1 MQALRGSSIAMV
13 FQDPLTALNPVLRV
27 GDAIAQVIQ
36 AHVGLGLSAAR
47 TRAIEMMARVGIR
60 DAGRRAAAYPHEFS
74 GGMRQRIHIAMA
86 LAARPTLLLA
96 DEPTTAL
103 DVIVQAE
110 ILRLLDDL
118 RREEGMSLLLVSH
131 DFRVVAG
138 LCDRIGVMY
147 AGELVEVGQTR
158 TVLRRPEHPYTIGLM
173 NSLPEAV
180 VGERLRAI
188 PGVPP
193 DPGHLPGGCAFAPRC
208 ELARDP
214 CRAAPI
220 PMLEAA
226 RGHWA
231 RCIRRD
237 QLDEMRRGLA
247 AASGPAPECCWLP
260 STSRR
265 PTSTAAAGY
274 PARRAPDTEALRV
287 PRWPTRRSPWSAGN
301 RSASSARAD
310 RASRPSPDALR
321 SWSGRTGDGCS
332 SRASISRASG
342 GAIFAGCGD
351 ASRSCSRIPTRRS
364 IRA

>member
-1 MQALRGSSIAMV
+1 MPPSEALEVADLTVRFARDGRAVVRGVSFRIAPGEAFGLVGESGSGKSLTCRAILRLMPRGASVTGRIAYGARDLLGLSDGEMQALRGSRIAMV

-27 GDAIAQVIQ
+27 GDAIAQVIR
-36 AHVGLGLSAAR
+36 AHAGLGGRAAR
-47 TRAIEMMARVGIR
+47 RGAVEMMERVGIR

-118 RREEGMSLLLVSH
+118 RRQEGMSLLLVSH

-158 TVLRRPEHPYTIGLM
+158 AVLRRPEHPYTIGLM

-193 DPGHLPGGCAFAPRC
+193 DPARLPPGCAFAPRC
-208 ELARDP
+208 ELARDS
-214 CRAAPI
+214 CTAAPI
-220 PMLEAA
+220 AMAEASS
-226 RGHWA
+226 GHWA

-237 QLDEMRRGLA
+237 QLDGMRRGLVA
-247 AASGPAPECCWLP
+247 AAPA
-260 STSRR
+260 
-265 PTSTAAAGY
+265 G
-274 PARRAPDTEALRV
+274 V
-287 PRWPTRRSPWSAGN
+287 
-301 RSASSARAD
+301 
-310 RASRPSPDALR
+310 
-321 SWSGRTGDGCS
+321 
-332 SRASISRASG
+332 
-342 GAIFAGCGD
+342 
-351 ASRSCSRIPTRRS
+351 
-364 IRA
+364 

>member
-1 MQALRGSSIAMV
+1 MRPREALEVDGLTVTFAGDERPVVRGVSFAIASGEAFGLVGESGSGKSLTCRAILRLLPRGASATGRITYGSRDLLGLGNREMQALRGSSIAMV

-36 AHVGLGLSAAR
+36 SHAGLSLRAAR
-47 TRAIEMMARVGIR
+47 MRAIEMMERVGIR
-60 DAGRRAAAYPHEFS
+60 DAARRATAYPHEFS

-118 RREEGMSLLLVSH
+118 RRQEGMSLLLVSH

-138 LCDRIGVMY
+138 LCDRVGVMY

-158 TVLRRPEHPYTIGLM
+158 AVLRRPEHPYTIGLM

-193 DPGHLPGGCAFAPRC
+193 DPALLPPGCAFAPRC
-208 ELARDP
+208 ELARDT
-214 CRAAPI
+214 CVAGPI
-220 PMLEAA
+220 GMAEASS
-226 RGHWA
+226 GHWA

-237 QLDEMRRGLA
+237 QLEELRRGLVT
-247 AASGPAPECCWLP
+247 ASP
-260 STSRR
+260 
-265 PTSTAAAGY
+265 
-274 PARRAPDTEALRV
+274 
-287 PRWPTRRSPWSAGN
+287 
-301 RSASSARAD
+301 
-310 RASRPSPDALR
+310 
-321 SWSGRTGDGCS
+321 
-332 SRASISRASG
+332 G
-342 GAIFAGCGD
+342 GA
-351 ASRSCSRIPTRRS
+351 
-364 IRA
+364 

>member
-1 MQALRGSSIAMV
+1 MRLKETLDVDDLTVRFVGDERPVVRGVTFTIAPGEAFGLVGESGSGKSLTCRAILRLLPRGATATGRITYGSRSLFALSADAMQALRGSSIAMV

-36 AHVGLGLSAAR
+36 SHGRLSLRAAR
-47 TRAIEMMARVGIR
+47 PRAIEMMGRVGIP
-60 DAGRRAAAYPHEFS
+60 DAGRRATAYPHEFS

-110 ILRLLDDL
+110 ILRLLDKL

-138 LCDRIGVMY
+138 LCDRVGVMY

-158 TVLRRPEHPYTIGLM
+158 VVLRRPEHPYTVGLM

-180 VGERLRAI
+180 VGDRLRAV

-193 DPGHLPGGCAFAPRC
+193 DPAHLPRGCAFAPRC
-208 ELARDP
+208 ELARDT
-214 CRAAPI
+214 CTAGPI
-220 PMLEAA
+220 AMEEASS
-226 RGHWA
+226 GHSA

-237 QLDEMRRGLA
+237 QLDEL
-247 AASGPAPECCWLP
+247 
-260 STSRR
+260 
-265 PTSTAAAGY
+265 
-274 PARRAPDTEALRV
+274 
-287 PRWPTRRSPWSAGN
+287 RRSLVT
-301 RSASSARAD
+301 
-310 RASRPSPDALR
+310 ASRV
-321 SWSGRTGDGCS
+321 
-332 SRASISRASG
+332 
-342 GAIFAGCGD
+342 GA
-351 ASRSCSRIPTRRS
+351 
-364 IRA
+364 

>member
-1 MQALRGSSIAMV
+1 MARKETGLEVDRLTVTFAREARTVVRNVSFTIAPGEAFGLVGESGSGKSLTCRAILRLMPRGASISGRIMYGGRELFALGDGEMQALRGSSIAMV

-27 GDAIAQVIQ
+27 GDSIAQVIQ
-36 AHVGLGLSAAR
+36 AHGGLGRRAAR
-47 TRAIEMMARVGIR
+47 IRAIEMMERVGIR
-60 DAGRRAAAYPHEFS
+60 DAGRRAASYPHEFS

-103 DVIVQAE
+103 DVVVQAE

-118 RREEGMSLLLVSH
+118 RRQDGMSLLLVSH

-138 LCDRIGVMY
+138 LCDRLGVMY
-147 AGELVEVGQTR
+147 AGELVEVGATQ

-188 PGVPP
+188 PGSPP
-193 DPGHLPGGCAFAPRC
+193 DPGSLPHGCAFAPRC
-208 ELARDP
+208 ELARDS
-214 CRAAPI
+214 CTTAPI
-220 PMLEAA
+220 ALVEAA

-247 AASGPAPECCWLP
+247 TVGAA
-260 STSRR
+260 
-265 PTSTAAAGY
+265 
-274 PARRAPDTEALRV
+274 EA
-287 PRWPTRRSPWSAGN
+287 
-301 RSASSARAD
+301 
-310 RASRPSPDALR
+310 
-321 SWSGRTGDGCS
+321 
-332 SRASISRASG
+332 
-342 GAIFAGCGD
+342 
-351 ASRSCSRIPTRRS
+351 
-364 IRA
+364 

>member
-1 MQALRGSSIAMV
+1 MLSREALAVDNLTVTFAGDGRPVVRGVSFTIASGEAFGLVGESGSGKSLTCRAILRLMPRGASVTGRITYGSRELLALGDGEMQALRGSSIAMV

-36 AHVGLGLSAAR
+36 AHAGLGLIPAR
-47 TRAIEMMARVGIR
+47 QRAVEMMERVGIR

-118 RREEGMSLLLVSH
+118 RRQEGMSLLLVSH

-138 LCDRIGVMY
+138 LCDRVGVMY
-147 AGELVEVGQTR
+147 AGQLVEVGQTR
-158 TVLRRPEHPYTIGLM
+158 AVLRRPEHPYTIGLM

-188 PGVPP
+188 PGTPP
-193 DPGHLPGGCAFAPRC
+193 DPGHLPQGCAFAPRC
-208 ELARDP
+208 ELARDT
-214 CRAAPI
+214 CRAAAI
-220 PMLEAA
+220 SMSEASS
-226 RGHWA
+226 GHWA

-237 QLDEMRRGLA
+237 QLDELRRGLEV
-247 AASGPAPECCWLP
+247 ASPA
-260 STSRR
+260 
-265 PTSTAAAGY
+265 
-274 PARRAPDTEALRV
+274 
-287 PRWPTRRSPWSAGN
+287 
-301 RSASSARAD
+301 
-310 RASRPSPDALR
+310 
-321 SWSGRTGDGCS
+321 
-332 SRASISRASG
+332 
-342 GAIFAGCGD
+342 GA
-351 ASRSCSRIPTRRS
+351 
-364 IRA
+364 

>member
-1 MQALRGSSIAMV
+1 MRRRESLEVDDLTVTFAGDWRPVVRGVSFTIASGEAFGLVGESGSGKSLTCRAILRLMPRGASVAGRITYGSRDLLGLSDGEMQGLRGSSIAMV

-36 AHVGLGLSAAR
+36 AHARLGRHAAR
-47 TRAIEMMARVGIR
+47 MRAIEMMERVGIR

-118 RREEGMSLLLVSH
+118 RRQEGMGLLLVSH

-138 LCDRIGVMY
+138 LCDRVGVMY

-158 TVLRRPEHPYTIGLM
+158 VVLRRPEHPYTIGLM

-188 PGVPP
+188 PGTPP
-193 DPGHLPGGCAFAPRC
+193 DPGRLLPGCAFAPRC
-208 ELARDP
+208 ELAHDT

-220 PMLEAA
+220 GMAEASP
-226 RGHWA
+226 GHWA

-237 QLDEMRRGLA
+237 QLDELRRGLA
-247 AASGPAPECCWLP
+247 VASL
-260 STSRR
+260 
-265 PTSTAAAGY
+265 AG
-274 PARRAPDTEALRV
+274 A
-287 PRWPTRRSPWSAGN
+287 
-301 RSASSARAD
+301 
-310 RASRPSPDALR
+310 
-321 SWSGRTGDGCS
+321 
-332 SRASISRASG
+332 
-342 GAIFAGCGD
+342 
-351 ASRSCSRIPTRRS
+351 
-364 IRA
+364 